1 MTVSGYEQGYEG
13 GACTSNIMDFDSS
26 SFNTFALTKFKSIN
40 ANSNLKG
47 NFGENLMSTV
57 FIVFL
62 GLIGIFLA

>member
-1 MTVSGYEQGYEG
+1 MTISGFENNYEG
-13 GACTSNIMDFDSS
+13 TCTSNVMDFDTSS
-26 SFNTFALTKFKSIN
+26 LNTFSLNKFKSMN

-62 GLIGIFLA
+62 GLIGVFLV